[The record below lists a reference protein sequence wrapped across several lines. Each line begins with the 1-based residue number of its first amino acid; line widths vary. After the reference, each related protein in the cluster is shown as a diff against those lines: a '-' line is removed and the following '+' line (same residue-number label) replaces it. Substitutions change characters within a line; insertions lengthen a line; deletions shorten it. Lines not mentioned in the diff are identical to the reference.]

1 MRGVKFNEGAVPP
14 QLHFVARV
22 VSPKTFLRSLA
33 VFPWGKLDSR
43 VTNLLNIILL
53 SLLLLLPLAKAAD
66 EPVPNLFR
74 VRHIVDVAG
83 QDHLL
88 GGKPGTK
95 VVVIVFLGPECP
107 ISQRY
112 VPELNR
118 LAAGR
123 GTNGL
128 EFYGVVSG
136 RSAKREEAAA
146 FQKDYAIQFPIL
158 FDEGGLLARWFHPT
172 HVPEAF
178 VLKPD
183 GDIVYHGRID
193 DGYASPGRPR
203 AVVQHRELRDAIAAV
218 RAGRTPGRVYAP
230 PVGCYFE

>member
-1 MRGVKFNEGAVPP
+1 MA
-14 QLHFVARV
+14 
-22 VSPKTFLRSLA
+22 SPKIFLRSLVVVA
-33 VFPWGKLDSR
+33 WGKLDSR

-53 SLLLLLPLAKAAD
+53 SFLLLPPMARAAD
-66 EPVPNLFR
+66 EAAPNLFR
-74 VRHIVDVAG
+74 VHRVVDSAG
-83 QDHLL
+83 QTHLL
-88 GGKPGTK
+88 GGKSGTK

-118 LAAGR
+118 LAAGP
-123 GTNGL
+123 GTNGV

-178 VLKPD
+178 VLKSD

-193 DGYASPGRPR
+193 DGYAAPGRPR
-203 AVVQHRELRDAIAAV
+203 AVVQHRELRDAISAL
-218 RAGRTPGRVYAP
+218 RAGQTPGRVYAP

>member
-1 MRGVKFNEGAVPP
+1 MPGPNR
-14 QLHFVARV
+14 QQVAAA
-22 VSPKTFLRSLA
+22 FLRSHHRAL
-33 VFPWGKLDSR
+33 PSTLLPR
-43 VTNLLNIILL
+43 VKCLLPIVLCL
-53 SLLLLLPLAKAAD
+53 SLLRPLRAEEA
-66 EPVPNLFR
+66 PNLFR
-74 VRHIVDVAG
+74 VRRVVDLAG
-83 QDHLL
+83 QSHLL
-88 GGKPGTK
+88 GAASGTK
-95 VVVIVFLGPECP
+95 VVVLVFLGPECP

-118 LAAGR
+118 LAAGQ

-136 RSAKREEAAA
+136 QAARREEAAR
-146 FQKDYAIQFPIL
+146 FQKEYAIQFPVL
-158 FDEGGLLARWFHPT
+158 FDEGALLARWFRPT

-203 AVVQHRELRDAIAAV
+203 AVVQQRELREAIAAV
-218 RAGRTPGRVYAP
+218 RAGQTPARVYAR